1 MHSKAARKPLVAI
14 ILSILKC
21 MFYSR
26 TIGPSPKGGLG
37 AEPVRPPMNPPLACV
52 RVARRVVVRRRD
64 GLAALVVPVPGVAV
78 APLLA
83 RARRPDRLHSRRRRS
98 RDPRR
103 RAAASDV
110 TAAAAAIGGGGEV
123 AALFAGR
130 RRPASVVTSLVVR
143 LRRARLRLSRL
154 VRAL

>member
-1 MHSKAARKPLVAI
+1 
-14 ILSILKC
+14 

-37 AEPVRPPMNPPLACV
+37 AEPVRPPMNPPLACL

-83 RARRPDRLHSRRRRS
+83 RARRPDRLHGRRRRS

-103 RAAASDV
+103 RAAGSDV
-110 TAAAAAIGGGGEV
+110 TAAAVGGGGEV

>member
-1 MHSKAARKPLVAI
+1 
-14 ILSILKC
+14 
-21 MFYSR
+21 
-26 TIGPSPKGGLG
+26 
-37 AEPVRPPMNPPLACV
+37 MNTPLACV

-83 RARRPDRLHSRRRRS
+83 RARRPDRLHGRRRRS

-103 RAAASDV
+103 RAARSDV
-110 TAAAAAIGGGGEV
+110 TAAATVGGGGEV